1 MDFRLTDEQR
11 MLQDTVAR
19 LVRDQYD
26 FETRQK
32 LAASDEGFSR
42 EIWAQYAELGLLAI
56 GLSEDSG
63 GFGGGVELMLVAQ
76 ELGRGLTLEP
86 YLATVV
92 LGGSLID
99 AAGSAAQK
107 EDLLGR
113 VIGGELMLAFA
124 HGEPQSRYSLS
135 EVQTRA
141 ERSGDGWK
149 LTGDKA
155 VVLHGDRAD
164 LLIVS
169 ARVGG
174 ELRDR
179 DGIGLFLVDPKAEG
193 VRVRGYQTIDGLRAA
208 EVSLNGVQVGADAV
222 LGEPGQAYP
231 AIERAVDR
239 GIVALCAEAVG
250 AMQVINDL
258 TLDYLK
264 TRKQFGVPIGK
275 FQVLQ
280 HRMVDMMMALEQ
292 ARSMMILAAGRL
304 EADPAER
311 QRVMSAAKHTI
322 GKSGRF
328 IAEQAIQLH
337 GGIGVTWEY
346 SMPHYAKR
354 VVMIDHQLGDTEFHL
369 ERFAALMET
378 ETAA

>member
-11 MLQDTVAR
+11 MLQDTVVR

-32 LAASDEGFSR
+32 LMASDEGFSR
-42 EIWAQYAELGLLAI
+42 DIWAQYAELGLLAI

-124 HGEPQSRYSLS
+124 HGEPQSRYNLS

-141 ERSGDGWK
+141 EQSGDGWK

-179 DGIGLFLVDPKAEG
+179 DGIGLFLVDPKAQG

-208 EVSLNGVQVGADAV
+208 EVSLDGVQVGADAV
-222 LGEPGQAYP
+222 LGEPGKVYP

-250 AMQVINDL
+250 AMEVINDL

-280 HRMVDMMMALEQ
+280 HRMVDMMIALEQ

-304 EADPAER
+304 DAER
-311 QRVMSAAKHTI
+311 DERERVMSAAKHTI

-369 ERFAALMET
+369 ERFAGLMQT